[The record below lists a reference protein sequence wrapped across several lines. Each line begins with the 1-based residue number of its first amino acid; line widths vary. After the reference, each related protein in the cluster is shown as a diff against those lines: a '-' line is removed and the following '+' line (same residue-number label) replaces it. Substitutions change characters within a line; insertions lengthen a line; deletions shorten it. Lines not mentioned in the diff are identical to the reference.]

1 MARPH
6 PFRILK
12 TVAIPFLALL
22 APGPVLSQ
30 HTHAPSRAIEF
41 PDVPGYETLV
51 CDLHIHSVF
60 SDGSVWPSI
69 RVEEAIRDGLD
80 CIATTEHLEYQPR
93 KADIPH
99 PDRNR
104 SFEVAKGALRGR
116 DLIVVNG
123 SEITRSMPP
132 GHANAVFVSDANRL
146 LADDPID
153 SFEEAGRQQAFV
165 FWNHPNWDAQ
175 KKDGI
180 ASVWPMH
187 RKLIDDGLLHG
198 IEVVN
203 DLTFSEEALQIALD
217 NDLAILGNS
226 DIHDLVDWQFD
237 IPAGGHRPVTLIFA
251 SERSEAGILEALRAR
266 RTAAW
271 FRNQLIGRPREVLP
285 IVRASAVV
293 TAAKYRAD
301 TVILE
306 VTLENRSDAPFLL
319 LNESPYS
326 FHRDADLVVLEP
338 HSTYVLEVK
347 TVTRVETLE
356 LPMRVLNVVTAPGEN
371 PVVSFPVVV
380 QP

>member
-1 MARPH
+1 MARKH
-6 PFRILK
+6 PFPALYPLVLLL
-12 TVAIPFLALL
+12 VAAV
-22 APGPVLSQ
+22 APRPIVAQ

-41 PDVPGYETLV
+41 PDVPGYQTLI

-80 CIATTEHLEYQPR
+80 CIATTEHLEYQPHR
-93 KADIPH
+93 ADIPH

-104 SFEVAKGALRGR
+104 SFEVAKASVRDR
-116 DLIVVNG
+116 DLIVING

-132 GHANAVFVSDANRL
+132 GHANAVFVSDANRM
-146 LADDPID
+146 LAEDPVD
-153 SFEEAGRQQAFV
+153 SFEEAARQQAFV

-175 KKDGI
+175 KKDGL
-180 ASVWPMH
+180 ATLWPIH
-187 RKLIDDGLLHG
+187 RQLIDEGKLHG

-203 DLTFSEEALQIALD
+203 DLTFSEEALRIALD

-237 IPAGGHRPVTLIFA
+237 IPAGGHRPVTLVFA
-251 SERSEAGILEALRAR
+251 AERSEQGILEALRGR

-271 FRNQLIGRPREVLP
+271 FRNQLIGRPREVIP
-285 IVRASAVV
+285 IVQASAVV
-293 TAAKYRAD
+293 VGARYRTD

-306 VTLENRSDAPFLL
+306 VSLENRSDAPFLL
-319 LNESPYS
+319 LNESPYT
-326 FHRDADLVVLEP
+326 FHKDADLVVLEP

-347 TVTRVETLE
+347 TGTRLE
-356 LPMRVLNVVTAPGEN
+356 RVDLPMRVLNVVTAPGEN